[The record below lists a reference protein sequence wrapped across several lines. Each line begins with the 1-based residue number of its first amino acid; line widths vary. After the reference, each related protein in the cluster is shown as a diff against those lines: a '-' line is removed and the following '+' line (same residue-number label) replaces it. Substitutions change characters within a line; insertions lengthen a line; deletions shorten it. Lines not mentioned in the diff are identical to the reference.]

1 MDKSWMLGFFRMNY
15 FTFMKKWN
23 KIELEYKIRQEYVSK
38 MKGYERD

>member
-23 KIELEYKIRQEYVSK
+23 KIELEYKKSTRGAIWLR
-38 MKGYERD
+38 